1 MQEQIDRKLSTHLQF
16 KEEVVLRLSDVNVAL
31 FSCIQQVAQKQQNLR
46 FVIKGNEIEVA
57 GSIMHIAEFREELQ
71 KCVALKS
78 NQHDLSGAQGVLSSL
93 CTAYGRYWQD
103 IGTSLG
109 LSNLLL
115 DGIMA
120 TTDDQCLL
128 EVLLV
133 WVSTNPV
140 ASWQTLSSTLHKD
153 LNINDLD
160 HPLPSTIC
168 SLLTRNNVSAF
179 HGLNPDVLGL
189 MEMLNWSLHGVKYLV
204 SCGCVVIEGFTKSD
218 LDKCI
223 DRFQTAYQDVVKMHR
238 VESFDC
244 SVLTNA
250 PSLGALVN
258 HLRWQF
264 NQCIFTCPPQTHVIR
279 VVSSSVRQLDAVKQ
293 AIAGYLKKLTPS
305 AAKVSS
311 MVCLHEMAELGDGSS
326 APTMV
331 QSNVQLAT
339 TSTSLNHCP
348 HIVFGERILKLKKS
362 DIVREEVDAIV
373 NSANMYLK
381 HEGGVAK
388 AINKASGGSVQRQS
402 HEHIQRYG
410 PVEVG
415 QVIRTDAGGSLKCTS
430 VYHVVGPHST
440 MPPETCQIL
449 LQQVVSRV
457 LALGEKDKIS
467 FIAFPA
473 ISTGVFG
480 VDSVLVARTMV
491 DTILRYPFTCKA
503 PVMADIRIVII
514 DDLTFDCFAKCFAE
528 TDAELNL
535 GVGTS
540 ANTGENS
547 WETEAENLGYD
558 VLSSESVLAARP
570 AIYKE
575 VLPTPPALM
584 ANQPLGGTMKEI
596 YVQTPLPGYS
606 CDQIWITYEIPGG
619 MQGPHHPDPGQPYD
633 GLKLGAYLPDNP
645 EGREVYKLLQSAWKA
660 GLTFSIQNHGKKSGV
675 VSNVEHKTKISGGR
689 ELNGYP
695 DQSYLERVKRQ
706 LTEILKKGSA
716 I

>member
-1 MQEQIDRKLSTHLQF
+1 M
-16 KEEVVLRLSDVNVAL
+16 
-31 FSCIQQVAQKQQNLR
+31 
-46 FVIKGNEIEVA
+46 
-57 GSIMHIAEFREELQ
+57 
-71 KCVALKS
+71 
-78 NQHDLSGAQGVLSSL
+78 
-93 CTAYGRYWQD
+93 
-103 IGTSLG
+103 
-109 LSNLLL
+109 
-115 DGIMA
+115 
-120 TTDDQCLL
+120 
-128 EVLLV
+128 
-133 WVSTNPV
+133 
-140 ASWQTLSSTLHKD
+140 
-153 LNINDLD
+153 
-160 HPLPSTIC
+160 
-168 SLLTRNNVSAF
+168 
-179 HGLNPDVLGL
+179 
-189 MEMLNWSLHGVKYLV
+189 KYLV

-244 SVLTNA
+244 SVLNDA
-250 PSLGALVN
+250 PSLGELVN

-264 NQCIFTCPPQTHVIR
+264 NQCIFTCPPQTHFIR

-293 AIAGYLKKLTPS
+293 AIAGYLKKLTSS

-311 MVCLHEMAELGDGSS
+311 MVCLHETAELGDGSS
-326 APTMV
+326 APAMV

-373 NSANMYLK
+373 NCANMYLM

-415 QVIRTDAGGSLKCTS
+415 HVIRTDAGGSLKCTS

-535 GVGTS
+535 GVGTN
-540 ANTGENS
+540 ANTGGKS
-547 WETEAENLGYD
+547 SMQS
-558 VLSSESVLAARP
+558 VLSW
-570 AIYKE
+570 
-575 VLPTPPALM
+575 
-584 ANQPLGGTMKEI
+584 
-596 YVQTPLPGYS
+596 
-606 CDQIWITYEIPGG
+606 DQIKFSFSCWQKTVGK
-619 MQGPHHPDPGQPYD
+619 QR
-633 GLKLGAYLPDNP
+633 LKIWAMTLSSPVNQVNSINIYLSTVPI
-645 EGREVYKLLQSAWKA
+645 RM
-660 GLTFSIQNHGKKSGV
+660 
-675 VSNVEHKTKISGGR
+675 
-689 ELNGYP
+689 
-695 DQSYLERVKRQ
+695 
-706 LTEILKKGSA
+706 
-716 I
+716 